1 MYSATC
7 RRLAGEIIPV
17 LVFSCAVLATLVV
30 VRQAV
35 LPQRTALC
43 ALSDENSRYKAL
55 VSDKNRYQAI
65 KALLLDKKEKLEG
78 RLRPVAPPP
87 QGRSADLSG
96 LLQLLILRAKD
107 ADIRFVKM
115 QPLDEAQR
123 RMRGEYP
130 VVLEMT
136 TSYQSL
142 GRFVSSLEELPRLL
156 TVERLAITAQKGMID
171 VKILVTC
178 YLEKAD

>member
-1 MYSATC
+1 MHSAPL

-17 LVFSCAVLATLVV
+17 LVFSCAVLAALVV
-30 VRQAV
+30 VHYAV
-35 LPQRTALC
+35 LPQRTALR
-43 ALSDENSRYKAL
+43 ALSGENSRYKAL

-65 KALLLDKKEKLEG
+65 KTLLLDKKEQLEG
-78 RLRPVAPPP
+78 RLRSVAP
-87 QGRSADLSG
+87 QARGQSNDLSG

-107 ADIRFVKM
+107 AGIRFVKM
-115 QPLDEAQR
+115 QPLDEAKR
-123 RMRGEYP
+123 RMQGEYP

-156 TVERLAITAQKGMID
+156 SVERLAITARKGMLD